1 MTLLDHR
8 DSGMSGDPA
17 PGTLAAADPEALRSE
32 LVAVLA
38 RVRPEVVVTLDA
50 SDGHRDH
57 EVVRD
62 AAVAA
67 ATEAGVATVQ
77 LVCLARSSMVRWLEH
92 QRAEHPDREHLA
104 VEDVVLGTP
113 DELDRIDV
121 SAHRDRLAEAMAQH
135 ASQDSPYDGLPEELA
150 SDFLDTVRL
159 RTVRDA
165 APAGAPGRWWDH
177 RRPGWVEAVV
187 R

>member
-1 MTLLDHR
+1 
-8 DSGMSGDPA
+8 MSGDPA

-104 VEDVVLGTP
+104 VED
-113 DELDRIDV
+113 
-121 SAHRDRLAEAMAQH
+121 RLAEAMAQH